1 MSQDE
6 LHCPLQV
13 TYPLWLAR
21 LLHRT
26 PLVIAASVPLIL
38 GSLGSSAKANPP
50 LYSVQVFRAAGVV
63 AMSFGFAVI
72 IPAALAAA
80 LVLLTGEGSA
90 SALKE
95 GAHHVC
101 VIYGDWWTL

>member
-1 MSQDE
+1 MAKLSQDE
-6 LHCPLQV
+6 LLCPGQV
-13 TYPLWLAR
+13 TYPMWLAR

-38 GSLGSSAKANPP
+38 GSLGSSAKAKTP

-80 LVLLTGEGSA
+80 LVLLTGEG
-90 SALKE
+90 LCKCTK
-95 GAHHVC
+95 GRVHHEC
-101 VIYGDWWTL
+101 VIYGD

>member
-1 MSQDE
+1 MCQIE
-6 LHCPLQV
+6 LPCPGQV
-13 TYPLWLAR
+13 TYPVWLAK

-38 GSLGSSAKANPP
+38 GSLGSSAKAKPP

-80 LVLLTGEGSA
+80 LVLLTGEG
-90 SALKE
+90 LCKCTNE
-95 GAHHVC
+95 RAHHACMVH
-101 VIYGDWWTL
+101 GDW